1 MLGDCESTGNVLYGD
16 RGRFCLGVFQLKNAT
31 KWTMLD
37 DYVEQVE
44 TIMYCLNCKLIHF
57 YIYAKIDN
65 LGNVLHQLNII
76 LHSQI
81 PKENSANQFQQILQR
96 FLPKNE
102 NAVPSFGNC
111 CSVTKSFLT
120 LWPHELKHARLPC
133 LSLCPRICS
142 NSCPVS

>member
-1 MLGDCESTGNVLYGD
+1 
-16 RGRFCLGVFQLKNAT
+16 
-31 KWTMLD
+31 
-37 DYVEQVE
+37 
-44 TIMYCLNCKLIHF
+44 MYCVNCKLIHF

-133 LSLCPRICS
+133 PSLCPRICS
-142 NSCPVS
+142 NSCPLSWWWYPTISLLLLALPVLAAGITMLLTDETLNNLFFTRQEEVSQ